1 MDMSGEAWALVAA
14 LVVAIGVVTLV
25 FAIRMAKRLII
36 TRRALG
42 DLGLE
47 GTVAFYG
54 ALIYTISPIDLLPDP
69 IFLDDIGVLAAALF
83 FLTNKLQERRQVP
96 GRPIDR

>member
-1 MDMSGEAWALVAA
+1 MVAA

-42 DLGLE
+42 ELGLE
-47 GTVAFYG
+47 GKVAFYG

>member
-42 DLGLE
+42 ELGLE
-47 GTVAFYG
+47 GKVAFYG